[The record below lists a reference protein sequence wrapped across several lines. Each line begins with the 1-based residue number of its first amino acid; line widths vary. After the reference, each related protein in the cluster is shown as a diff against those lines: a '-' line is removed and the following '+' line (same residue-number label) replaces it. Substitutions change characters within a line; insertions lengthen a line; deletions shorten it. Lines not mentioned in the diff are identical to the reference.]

1 MMERMRNY
9 LEKKS
14 SKTAEEYQLLSLLV
28 SGTSLETIK
37 EFRSDLMETVSRVER
52 ESR

>member
-1 MMERMRNY
+1 MRDY

-14 SKTAEEYQLLSLLV
+14 SKTTEEYQLLSLLV

-37 EFRSDLMETVSRVER
+37 EFRSDLMQTVSRIER

>member
-1 MMERMRNY
+1 MLERMREY
-9 LEKKS
+9 LERKGN
-14 SKTAEEYQLLSLLV
+14 KTTEEYQLLSLLV

-37 EFRSDLMETVSRVER
+37 EFRSDLMETVSKIER